1 MPQHSARI
9 SSVGCTRSGI
19 ITGRNWGGTPACA
32 WMSREN
38 ILTGGGKAWIDEYE
52 EGLKTLDPAAYEE
65 QFRQTPAARKT
76 DPFEDPFSDM
86 LMKGMGFPEI
96 FETLTGQKPDP
107 AMLPQILAAAS
118 SPVVGPK
125 TETRPSGLYESML
138 KEVAPYT
145 LKSFLY
151 YQGESDGDRHPELY
165 KTLFPALI
173 HGFRELW
180 GEELPFL
187 FVQIAPFGS
196 WMQSV
201 GEPYTAIRKAQ
212 QYASET
218 VPGTGMAVITDID
231 MELDIHPKKKQPV
244 GRLAL
249 QAMNKVYGETDVLAE
264 APTLIG
270 AEMKNEELVLHFEN
284 AGSGLRLADQTPDGA
299 YADAA
304 RLGGLAIT
312 LGGTPLDLT
321 DIPAVAEGSTVM
333 LTSPLFMEGV
343 EAEICL
349 ASTGWYRV
357 NLYNSADLPARPAK
371 VHIAP

>member
-1 MPQHSARI
+1 VQAGEDGRWTAKVGPLRASFHETMQISAGEESLTLRDVQVGDVFLAAGQSNMEFHMRYDADLEEERLRCTDDRLRFFDYPEVSYPGQI
-9 SSVGCTRSGI
+9 DEADYGKNFGFWRKANPKQIEWFSAVGCYFAKEIRKRYDVPVGI
-19 ITGRNWGGTPACA
+19 LGCNWGGTPACA

-180 GEELPFL
+180 G
-187 FVQIAPFGS
+187 
-196 WMQSV
+196 
-201 GEPYTAIRKAQ
+201 
-212 QYASET
+212 
-218 VPGTGMAVITDID
+218 
-231 MELDIHPKKKQPV
+231 
-244 GRLAL
+244 
-249 QAMNKVYGETDVLAE
+249 
-264 APTLIG
+264 
-270 AEMKNEELVLHFEN
+270 
-284 AGSGLRLADQTPDGA
+284 
-299 YADAA
+299 
-304 RLGGLAIT
+304 
-312 LGGTPLDLT
+312 
-321 DIPAVAEGSTVM
+321 
-333 LTSPLFMEGV
+333 
-343 EAEICL
+343 
-349 ASTGWYRV
+349 
-357 NLYNSADLPARPAK
+357 
-371 VHIAP
+371 

>member
-1 MPQHSARI
+1 
-9 SSVGCTRSGI
+9 
-19 ITGRNWGGTPACA
+19 
-32 WMSREN
+32 
-38 ILTGGGKAWIDEYE
+38 
-52 EGLKTLDPAAYEE
+52 
-65 QFRQTPAARKT
+65 
-76 DPFEDPFSDM
+76 
-86 LMKGMGFPEI
+86 
-96 FETLTGQKPDP
+96 
-107 AMLPQILAAAS
+107 
-118 SPVVGPK
+118 
-125 TETRPSGLYESML
+125 
-138 KEVAPYT
+138 
-145 LKSFLY
+145 
-151 YQGESDGDRHPELY
+151 
-165 KTLFPALI
+165 
-173 HGFRELW
+173 
-180 GEELPFL
+180 
-187 FVQIAPFGS
+187 VQIAPFGS

-333 LTSPLFMEGV
+333 LTSPLFKEGV
-343 EAEICL
+343 EAEIRL